1 MHVNSVEE
9 MSAPKVTASDS
20 GDAVD
25 PLKTTVPI
33 KVSVIIPV
41 YNSQE
46 FIGSCLQQVLAQS
59 LQEIEVVCVDDG
71 STDDSA
77 DIIAQ
82 AAQRDSRVK
91 LIQQEN
97 AGPGPARNV
106 GIAAAT
112 GQFVT
117 FLDADDRYSS
127 DDYLRVLYEGAIDNG
142 VDVSGACFYNDHA
155 GRLEKDFSNDPD
167 LAGYTF
173 TESGVK
179 SYRDY
184 QFDYGFHRF
193 MFKSSLFELASD
205 GAETASGNSAS
216 TADAATSASGGAT
229 WPFPALT
236 FFEDPIFLAQ
246 TLYRAG
252 RFFATNKVGYC
263 YRCDY
268 KVPHWTTKKTADLLE
283 GVRRNLEFSKE
294 QGLPLLHWYTARHYQ
309 LESAGVGLG
318 VNPEVSVQQLANAI
332 VAVEQQI
339 DRGMLAQVNL
349 AYAEFESPLKMQ
361 LQDLAQAPSWKTRLG
376 AVGYSVKHNKAVF
389 AARGKLC
396 DAVLRAKGCY

>member
-1 MHVNSVEE
+1 MAVQGF
-9 MSAPKVTASDS
+9 KTAAS
-20 GDAVD
+20 
-25 PLKTTVPI
+25 I

-41 YNSQE
+41 YNSQK
-46 FIGSCLQQVLAQS
+46 FIGGCLQQVLAQS

-77 DIIAQ
+77 DVIVQ
-82 AAQRDSRVK
+82 TAQRDSRVK
-91 LIQQEN
+91 LIRQEN
-97 AGPGPARNV
+97 AGPGPARNA

-112 GQFVT
+112 GEFVT

-127 DDYLRVLYEGAIDNG
+127 DDYLRVLYEGAVDND

-193 MFKSSLFELASD
+193 MFKRSLFESASD
-205 GAETASGNSAS
+205 SAAGVVDVAAEANATDSA
-216 TADAATSASGGAT
+216 ANG
-229 WPFPALT
+229 PFPALT
-236 FFEDPIFLAQ
+236 FFEDPVFLAQ

-252 RFFATNKVGYC
+252 RFFATDQVGYC

-283 GVRRNLEFSKE
+283 GVRRNLEFSRE
-294 QGLPLLHWYTARHYQ
+294 QGLSLLHWYTARHYQ

-318 VNPEVSVQQLANAI
+318 VNPEASVQQLADAI

-376 AVGYSVKHNKAVF
+376 AVSYSIKHNKNVF
-389 AARGKLC
+389 AAKSKLR

>member
-1 MHVNSVEE
+1 M
-9 MSAPKVTASDS
+9 
-20 GDAVD
+20 AVQGF
-25 PLKTTVPI
+25 KAAAPI

-41 YNSQE
+41 YNSQK
-46 FIGSCLQQVLAQS
+46 FIDSCLRQVLAQS
-59 LQEIEVVCVDDG
+59 LQEIEIVCVDDG

-82 AAQRDSRVK
+82 TAQRDSCVK
-91 LIQQEN
+91 LIRQEN
-97 AGPGPARNV
+97 AGPGPARNA

-112 GQFVT
+112 GEFVT

-127 DDYLRVLYEGAIDNG
+127 NDYLRVLYEGAVDNG

-193 MFKSSLFELASD
+193 MFKRSLFESVSD
-205 GAETASGNSAS
+205 SAVGVVDVAADTNATDTAASG
-216 TADAATSASGGAT
+216 
-229 WPFPALT
+229 PFSALT
-236 FFEDPIFLAQ
+236 FFEDPVFLAQ
-246 TLYRAG
+246 TLHRAG

-283 GVRRNLEFSKE
+283 GVRRNLKFSKE
-294 QGLPLLHWYTARHYQ
+294 QGLSLLHWYTARHYQ

-318 VNPEVSVQQLANAI
+318 VNPEVSVQQLADAI
-332 VAVEQQI
+332 VAVEKQI

-349 AYAEFESPLKMQ
+349 AYAEFKSPLKRQ
-361 LQDLAQAPSWKTRLG
+361 LEQLAQAPSWKTRLG
-376 AVGYSVKHNKAVF
+376 AVGYSIKHNKTVF
-389 AARGKLC
+389 AAKSKLR

>member
-1 MHVNSVEE
+1 M
-9 MSAPKVTASDS
+9 
-20 GDAVD
+20 AVQSCEA
-25 PLKTTVPI
+25 TTPI

-46 FIGSCLQQVLAQS
+46 FIGGCLQQVLAQS

-77 DIIAQ
+77 GIISQ

-91 LIQQEN
+91 LIRQEN

-106 GIAAAT
+106 GIAAAM

-127 DDYLRVLYEGAIDNG
+127 DDYLRVLYEGAVDNG

-193 MFKSSLFELASD
+193 MFKRSLFES
-205 GAETASGNSAS
+205 ASGSAADVADVAADANA
-216 TADAATSASGGAT
+216 TDAATSG
-229 WPFPALT
+229 PFPALT
-236 FFEDPIFLAQ
+236 FFEDPVFLTQ
-246 TLYRAG
+246 TLYQAG

-283 GVRRNLEFSKE
+283 GVRRNLEFSRE

-318 VNPEVSVQQLANAI
+318 VNPEVSVQQLADAI

-339 DRGMLAQVNL
+339 DRGMLAQVSL

-361 LQDLAQAPSWKTRLG
+361 LRDLAQAPSWKTRLG
-376 AVGYSVKHNKAVF
+376 AVGYSIKHNKNVF
-389 AARGKLC
+389 AVKGKLR

>member
-1 MHVNSVEE
+1 MAVQGFK
-9 MSAPKVTASDS
+9 ATA
-20 GDAVD
+20 
-25 PLKTTVPI
+25 PI

-46 FIGSCLQQVLAQS
+46 FIGGCLQQVLAQS
-59 LQEIEVVCVDDG
+59 LQEVEIVCVDDG
-71 STDDSA
+71 STDGSA
-77 DIIAQ
+77 DVIVQ

-91 LIQQEN
+91 LIRQQN

-112 GQFVT
+112 GEFVT

-127 DDYLRVLYEGAIDNG
+127 DDYLRALYEGAVDNG

-155 GRLEKDFSNDPD
+155 GRLERDFLNDPD

-193 MFKSSLFELASD
+193 MFKRSLFEPASD
-205 GAETASGNSAS
+205 AAETAGDSAAGVAEV
-216 TADAATSASGGAT
+216 TAGVRAADTVTG
-229 WPFPALT
+229 PFPALT
-236 FFEDPIFLAQ
+236 FFEDPVFLAQ

-252 RFFATNKVGYC
+252 RFFATNEVGYC

-318 VNPEVSVQQLANAI
+318 VNPKVSVQQLADAI
-332 VAVEQQI
+332 VAVDQQI
-339 DRGMLAQVNL
+339 DRGMLVQVNP

-361 LQDLAQAPSWKTRLG
+361 LQGVAQTPAWKTRLG
-376 AVGYSVKHNKAVF
+376 AVGYSVKHNKVVF
-389 AARGKLC
+389 AARGKLR
-396 DAVLRAKGCY
+396 DAVLRAKGRY

>member
-1 MHVNSVEE
+1 MQ
-9 MSAPKVTASDS
+9 AFKATA
-20 GDAVD
+20 
-25 PLKTTVPI
+25 PI

-46 FIGSCLQQVLAQS
+46 FIGGCLQQVLAQS

-77 DIIAQ
+77 DIIVQ

-91 LIQQEN
+91 LIRQEN

-106 GIAAAT
+106 GIAMAT
-112 GQFVT
+112 GEFVT

-127 DDYLRVLYEGAIDNG
+127 DDYLRVLYEGAVDNG

-155 GRLEKDFSNDPD
+155 GRLEKNFSNDLD

-193 MFKSSLFELASD
+193 MFKRSLFEPASD
-205 GAETASGNSAS
+205 AAETAGDSMAGAADVV
-216 TADAATSASGGAT
+216 ADANAADTAIG
-229 WPFPALT
+229 PFPALT
-236 FFEDPIFLAQ
+236 FFEDPVFLAQ

-252 RFFATNKVGYC
+252 RFFATNEVGYC

-318 VNPEVSVQQLANAI
+318 VNPEVSVQQLADAI

-349 AYAEFESPLKMQ
+349 AYAEFESPLKIQ
-361 LQDLAQAPSWKTRLG
+361 LQDLVQAPSWKTRLG
-376 AVGYSVKHNKAVF
+376 ALSYSVKHNKAVF
-389 AARGKLC
+389 AAKGKLR
-396 DAVLRAKGCY
+396 DAILRAKGCY

>member
-1 MHVNSVEE
+1 M
-9 MSAPKVTASDS
+9 
-20 GDAVD
+20 AVQGV
-25 PLKTTVPI
+25 KAAAPI

-41 YNSQE
+41 YNSQK
-46 FIGSCLQQVLAQS
+46 FIGSCLQQVLAQ
-59 LQEIEVVCVDDG
+59 LLREIEIVCVDDG

-77 DIIAQ
+77 DIIVQ
-82 AAQRDSRVK
+82 TAQRDSRVK
-91 LIQQEN
+91 LIRQEN

-112 GQFVT
+112 GEFVT
-117 FLDADDRYSS
+117 FLDADDCYSS
-127 DDYLRVLYEGAIDNG
+127 DDYLRVLYEGAVDNG

-155 GRLEKDFSNDPD
+155 GRLEKNFSNDPD

-179 SYRDY
+179 NYRDY

-193 MFKSSLFELASD
+193 MFKRSLFESVSD
-205 GAETASGNSAS
+205 SAAGVADVAADANAADSAASG
-216 TADAATSASGGAT
+216 
-229 WPFPALT
+229 PFPALT
-236 FFEDPIFLAQ
+236 FFEDPVFLAQ
-246 TLYRAG
+246 TLYHAG

-294 QGLPLLHWYTARHYQ
+294 RGLALLHWYTARHYQ

-318 VNPEVSVQQLANAI
+318 MNPEVSVQQLADAI

-339 DRGMLAQVNL
+339 DRDMLAQVNL

-376 AVGYSVKHNKAVF
+376 AVGYSIKHNKNVF
-389 AARGKLC
+389 AVKGKLR

>member
-1 MHVNSVEE
+1 M
-9 MSAPKVTASDS
+9 
-20 GDAVD
+20 AVQGF
-25 PLKTTVPI
+25 KAAVPI

-41 YNSQE
+41 YNSQK
-46 FIGSCLQQVLAQS
+46 FIGSCLQRVLAQS
-59 LQEIEVVCVDDG
+59 LQETEIVCVDDG

-82 AAQRDSRVK
+82 TEQRDSRVK
-91 LIQQEN
+91 LIRQEN
-97 AGPGPARNV
+97 AGPGPARNA

-112 GQFVT
+112 GEFVA

-127 DDYLRVLYEGAIDNG
+127 DDYLRVLYEGAVDNG

-155 GRLEKDFSNDPD
+155 GRLEKDFSNDSD

-193 MFKSSLFELASD
+193 MFKRSLFESVSD
-205 GAETASGNSAS
+205 GAAGVADVAADANAT
-216 TADAATSASGGAT
+216 DAATSG
-229 WPFPALT
+229 PFPALT
-236 FFEDPIFLAQ
+236 FFEDPVFLAQ

-252 RFFATNKVGYC
+252 RFFATDQVGYC

-283 GVRRNLEFSKE
+283 GVRRNLKFSKD

-318 VNPEVSVQQLANAI
+318 VNPEVSVQQLADAI

-376 AVGYSVKHNKAVF
+376 AVGYSIKHNKNVF
-389 AARGKLC
+389 AVKSKLR

>member
-1 MHVNSVEE
+1 MQSCE
-9 MSAPKVTASDS
+9 A
-20 GDAVD
+20 
-25 PLKTTVPI
+25 TTPI

-46 FIGSCLQQVLAQS
+46 FIGGCLQQVLAQS

-77 DIIAQ
+77 GIISQ

-91 LIQQEN
+91 LIRQEN

-106 GIAAAT
+106 GIAAAM

-127 DDYLRVLYEGAIDNG
+127 DDYLRVLYEGAVDNG

-193 MFKSSLFELASD
+193 MFKRSLFES
-205 GAETASGNSAS
+205 ASGSAADVADVAADANA
-216 TADAATSASGGAT
+216 TDAATSG
-229 WPFPALT
+229 PFPALT
-236 FFEDPIFLAQ
+236 FFEDPVFLTQ
-246 TLYRAG
+246 TLYQAG
-252 RFFATNKVGYC
+252 HFFATNEVGYC

-268 KVPHWTTKKTADLLE
+268 KVPHWTTKKAADLLE
-283 GVRRNLEFSKE
+283 GVRRNLKFSKE

-309 LESAGVGLG
+309 LESADVGLG
-318 VNPEVSVQQLANAI
+318 VNPEVSVQQLTDAI

-376 AVGYSVKHNKAVF
+376 AVGYSIKHNKTVF
-389 AARGKLC
+389 AAKSKLR

>member
-1 MHVNSVEE
+1 MQSFK
-9 MSAPKVTASDS
+9 ATA
-20 GDAVD
+20 
-25 PLKTTVPI
+25 PI

-46 FIGSCLQQVLAQS
+46 FVGGCLQQVLAQS
-59 LQEIEVVCVDDG
+59 LQEIEIVCVDDG

-77 DIIAQ
+77 DIVAQ

-106 GIAAAT
+106 GIAAAK
-112 GQFVT
+112 GEFVT

-127 DDYLRVLYEGAIDNG
+127 DDYLRVLYEGAVDNG

-193 MFKSSLFELASD
+193 MFKRSLFESASD
-205 GAETASGNSAS
+205 GAEIAGDSAVGVADV
-216 TADAATSASGGAT
+216 TADANATDTATSG
-229 WPFPALT
+229 PFPALT
-236 FFEDPIFLAQ
+236 FFEDPVFLAQ

-268 KVPHWTTKKTADLLE
+268 KIPHWTTKKTADLLE
-283 GVRRNLEFSKE
+283 GVRRNLKFSRE
-294 QGLPLLHWYTARHYQ
+294 QGLSFLHWYTARHYQ

-318 VNPEVSVQQLANAI
+318 VNPEVSVRQLADAI

-361 LQDLAQAPSWKTRLG
+361 LQDLAQAPSWKMRLG
-376 AVGYSVKHNKAVF
+376 AVGYSIKHNKTVF
-389 AARGKLC
+389 AAKGKLR
-396 DAVLRAKGCY
+396 DAMLRAKGCY

>member
-1 MHVNSVEE
+1 MAVQGFK
-9 MSAPKVTASDS
+9 ATA
-20 GDAVD
+20 
-25 PLKTTVPI
+25 PI

-46 FIGSCLQQVLAQS
+46 FIGGCLQQVLAQS

-91 LIQQEN
+91 LIRQEN
-97 AGPGPARNV
+97 AGPGSARNV
-106 GIAAAT
+106 GIAVAT
-112 GQFVT
+112 GEFVT

-127 DDYLRVLYEGAIDNG
+127 DDYLRVLYEGAVDNG

-173 TESGVK
+173 AESAVK

-193 MFKSSLFELASD
+193 MFKRSLFESASD
-205 GAETASGNSAS
+205 TAETAGDSAEIVGDS
-216 TADAATSASGGAT
+216 AVSVADVAAGDSAADTAATG
-229 WPFPALT
+229 PFPALT
-236 FFEDPIFLAQ
+236 FFEDPVFLAQ

-252 RFFATNKVGYC
+252 LFFATNEVGYC

-268 KVPHWTTKKTADLLE
+268 KVPRWTTKKTADLLE

-318 VNPEVSVQQLANAI
+318 VNPEVSVQQLADAI

-361 LQDLAQAPSWKTRLG
+361 LRDVAQDPSWKTRLG
-376 AVGYSVKHNKAVF
+376 AVGYSVKHNKTVF
-389 AARGKLC
+389 AVKGKLR

>member
-1 MHVNSVEE
+1 M
-9 MSAPKVTASDS
+9 
-20 GDAVD
+20 AVQGFRAAA
-25 PLKTTVPI
+25 PI

-41 YNSQE
+41 YNSQK
-46 FIGSCLQQVLAQS
+46 FIGSCLQQVLAQP
-59 LQEIEVVCVDDG
+59 LREIEIVCVDDG

-82 AAQRDSRVK
+82 TAQRDSRVK
-91 LIQQEN
+91 LIRQEN
-97 AGPGPARNV
+97 AGPGPARNA

-112 GQFVT
+112 GEFVT

-127 DDYLRVLYEGAIDNG
+127 DDYLRVLYEGAVDNG

-173 TESGVK
+173 TESGVR

-193 MFKSSLFELASD
+193 MFKRSLFESVSD
-205 GAETASGNSAS
+205 GAEIADANATDAAASG
-216 TADAATSASGGAT
+216 
-229 WPFPALT
+229 PFPALT
-236 FFEDPIFLAQ
+236 FFEDPVFLVQ

-268 KVPHWTTKKTADLLE
+268 KVPHWTTKKTVDLLE
-283 GVRRNLEFSKE
+283 GVRRNLEFSKD
-294 QGLPLLHWYTARHYQ
+294 QGLSLLHWYTTRHYQ

-318 VNPEVSVQQLANAI
+318 VNPEVSVQQLADAI

-349 AYAEFESPLKMQ
+349 EYAEFESPLKMQ

-376 AVGYSVKHNKAVF
+376 AIGYSVKHNKTVF
-389 AARGKLC
+389 AAKSKLR

>member
-1 MHVNSVEE
+1 MAVQGFK
-9 MSAPKVTASDS
+9 ATA
-20 GDAVD
+20 
-25 PLKTTVPI
+25 PI

-46 FIGSCLQQVLAQS
+46 FIGGCLQQVLAQS
-59 LQEIEVVCVDDG
+59 LQEVEIVCVDDG
-71 STDDSA
+71 STDGSA
-77 DIIAQ
+77 DIIVQ

-91 LIQQEN
+91 LIRQQN
-97 AGPGPARNV
+97 AGPGSARNV

-112 GQFVT
+112 GEFVT

-127 DDYLRVLYEGAIDNG
+127 DDYLRALYEGAVDNG

-193 MFKSSLFELASD
+193 MFKRSLFEPASD
-205 GAETASGNSAS
+205 AAETAGDSAAGVADVAADTNATD
-216 TADAATSASGGAT
+216 TAASG
-229 WPFPALT
+229 PFPALT
-236 FFEDPIFLAQ
+236 FFEDPVFLTQ

-252 RFFATNKVGYC
+252 RFFATNEVGYC

-283 GVRRNLEFSKE
+283 GVRRNLKFSKE

-318 VNPEVSVQQLANAI
+318 VNPEASVQQLTDAI

-361 LQDLAQAPSWKTRLG
+361 LQDLAQSPSWKTRLG
-376 AVGYSVKHNKAVF
+376 ALSYSVKHNKAMF
-389 AARGKLC
+389 AAKGKLR
-396 DAVLRAKGCY
+396 DVILRAKGCY

>member
-1 MHVNSVEE
+1 M
-9 MSAPKVTASDS
+9 
-20 GDAVD
+20 AVQGF
-25 PLKTTVPI
+25 KAAAPI

-41 YNSQE
+41 YNSQK
-46 FIGSCLQQVLAQS
+46 FIGSCLQRVLAQS
-59 LQEIEVVCVDDG
+59 LQEIEIVCVDDG

-82 AAQRDSRVK
+82 TAQRDSRVK

-106 GIAAAT
+106 GIAAAK
-112 GQFVT
+112 GEFVT

-127 DDYLRVLYEGAIDNG
+127 DDYLRVLYEGAVDNG

-193 MFKSSLFELASD
+193 MFKRSLFESVSD
-205 GAETASGNSAS
+205 SAAGVADVA
-216 TADAATSASGGAT
+216 ADANATDAAMSG
-229 WPFPALT
+229 PFPALT
-236 FFEDPIFLAQ
+236 FFEDPVFLAQ

-252 RFFATNKVGYC
+252 RFFATDQVGYC

-268 KVPHWTTKKTADLLE
+268 KVPHWTTKKAADLLE
-283 GVRRNLEFSKE
+283 GVRRNLKFSKE
-294 QGLPLLHWYTARHYQ
+294 QGLSLLHWYTTRHYQ

-318 VNPEVSVQQLANAI
+318 VNPEVSVQQLADAI

-361 LQDLAQAPSWKTRLG
+361 LQDLAQAPSWKKRLG
-376 AVGYSVKHNKAVF
+376 AVGYSIKHNKTVF
-389 AARGKLC
+389 AAKSKLR

>member
-1 MHVNSVEE
+1 MAVQGF
-9 MSAPKVTASDS
+9 KVA
-20 GDAVD
+20 A
-25 PLKTTVPI
+25 PI
-33 KVSVIIPV
+33 KVSVVIPV
-41 YNSQE
+41 YNSQK
-46 FIGSCLQQVLAQS
+46 FIGSCLQQMLAQS
-59 LQEIEVVCVDDG
+59 LQEIEIVCVDDG

-82 AAQRDSRVK
+82 TAQRDSRVK
-91 LIQQEN
+91 LIRQEN
-97 AGPGPARNV
+97 AGPGPARNA

-112 GQFVT
+112 GEFVT

-127 DDYLRVLYEGAIDNG
+127 DDYLRVLFEGAVDNG

-193 MFKSSLFELASD
+193 MFKRSLFESASD
-205 GAETASGNSAS
+205 SAAGVVDVAADANATDTVASG
-216 TADAATSASGGAT
+216 
-229 WPFPALT
+229 PFPALT
-236 FFEDPIFLAQ
+236 FFEDPVFLVQ
-246 TLYRAG
+246 TLHRAG

-294 QGLPLLHWYTARHYQ
+294 QGLSLLHWYTARHYQ

-318 VNPEVSVQQLANAI
+318 VNPEVSVQQLADAI

-349 AYAEFESPLKMQ
+349 AYVDFESPLKMQ
-361 LQDLAQAPSWKTRLG
+361 LRDLAQAPSWKTRLG
-376 AVGYSVKHNKAVF
+376 AVGYFIKHNKNVF
-389 AARGKLC
+389 AVTGKLR
-396 DAVLRAKGCY
+396 DTVLRAKGCY

>member
-1 MHVNSVEE
+1 M
-9 MSAPKVTASDS
+9 
-20 GDAVD
+20 AVQGF
-25 PLKTTVPI
+25 KAAAPI

-41 YNSQE
+41 YNSQK
-46 FIGSCLQQVLAQS
+46 FIGSCLLRVLAQS
-59 LQEIEVVCVDDG
+59 LREIEIVCVADG

-82 AAQRDSRVK
+82 TAQRDSRVK
-91 LIQQEN
+91 LIRQEN
-97 AGPGPARNV
+97 AGPGPARNA

-112 GQFVT
+112 GEFVT

-127 DDYLRVLYEGAIDNG
+127 DDYLRVLYEGAVDNG

-193 MFKSSLFELASD
+193 MFKRSLFESASD
-205 GAETASGNSAS
+205 SAAGVVDVAADANATDTVASG
-216 TADAATSASGGAT
+216 
-229 WPFPALT
+229 PFPALT
-236 FFEDPIFLAQ
+236 FFEDPVFLVQ
-246 TLYRAG
+246 TLHRAG

-294 QGLPLLHWYTARHYQ
+294 QGLSLLHWYTARHYQ

-318 VNPEVSVQQLANAI
+318 VNPEVSVQQLADAI

-349 AYAEFESPLKMQ
+349 AYVDFESPLKMQ
-361 LQDLAQAPSWKTRLG
+361 LRDLAQAPSWKTRLG
-376 AVGYSVKHNKAVF
+376 AVGYFIKHNKNVF
-389 AARGKLC
+389 AVTGKLR
-396 DAVLRAKGCY
+396 DTVLRAKGCY

>member
-1 MHVNSVEE
+1 MQ
-9 MSAPKVTASDS
+9 AFKATA
-20 GDAVD
+20 
-25 PLKTTVPI
+25 PI

-46 FIGSCLQQVLAQS
+46 FIGGCLQQVLVQS
-59 LQEIEVVCVDDG
+59 LQEVEIVCVDDG

-77 DIIAQ
+77 DIIVQ

-91 LIQQEN
+91 LIRQEN

-142 VDVSGACFYNDHA
+142 VEVSGACFYNDHA

-173 TESGVK
+173 AESAVK

-193 MFKSSLFELASD
+193 MFKRSLFESASD
-205 GAETASGNSAS
+205 AAETAGDSAAGVADVV
-216 TADAATSASGGAT
+216 ADANATGTAASG
-229 WPFPALT
+229 PFPALT
-236 FFEDPIFLAQ
+236 FFEDPVFLTQ
-246 TLYRAG
+246 TLYQAG
-252 RFFATNKVGYC
+252 RFFATDQVGYC

-283 GVRRNLEFSKE
+283 GVRRNLKFSRE
-294 QGLPLLHWYTARHYQ
+294 QGLSLLHWYTARHYQ

-318 VNPEVSVQQLANAI
+318 VNPEVSVQQLADDI

-376 AVGYSVKHNKAVF
+376 AVGYSIKHNKNVF
-389 AARGKLC
+389 AMKGKLR

>member
-1 MHVNSVEE
+1 MQGFE
-9 MSAPKVTASDS
+9 A
-20 GDAVD
+20 
-25 PLKTTVPI
+25 TTPI

-46 FIGSCLQQVLAQS
+46 FIGGCLQQVLAQS
-59 LQEIEVVCVDDG
+59 LQEIEIVCVDDG

-77 DIIAQ
+77 DIISQ

-91 LIQQEN
+91 LIRQKN

-112 GQFVT
+112 GEFVT

-127 DDYLRVLYEGAIDNG
+127 DDYLRVLYEGAVDNG

-193 MFKSSLFELASD
+193 MFKRSLFESASD
-205 GAETASGNSAS
+205 SAETAGDSAAGDS
-216 TADAATSASGGAT
+216 AGDTVASG
-229 WPFPALT
+229 PFPALT
-236 FFEDPIFLAQ
+236 FFEDPVFLAQ

-283 GVRRNLEFSKE
+283 GVHRNLEFSKE
-294 QGLPLLHWYTARHYQ
+294 QGLSLLHWYTARHYQ
-309 LESAGVGLG
+309 LESTGVGLG
-318 VNPEVSVQQLANAI
+318 VNPEVSVRQLADAI

-349 AYAEFESPLKMQ
+349 TYAEFESPLKIQ

-376 AVGYSVKHNKAVF
+376 AVSYSVKHNKTVF
-389 AARGKLC
+389 AVKGKLR

>member
-1 MHVNSVEE
+1 M
-9 MSAPKVTASDS
+9 
-20 GDAVD
+20 AVQGF
-25 PLKTTVPI
+25 KAAVPI

-41 YNSQE
+41 YNSQK

-59 LQEIEVVCVDDG
+59 LREIEIVCVDDG
-71 STDDSA
+71 STDGSA
-77 DIIAQ
+77 DVIAQ
-82 AAQRDSRVK
+82 TAQRDSRVK
-91 LIQQEN
+91 LIRQEN
-97 AGPGPARNV
+97 AGPGPARNA

-112 GQFVT
+112 GEFVT

-127 DDYLRVLYEGAIDNG
+127 DDYLRVLYEGAVDNG

-193 MFKSSLFELASD
+193 MFKRSLFESVSD
-205 GAETASGNSAS
+205 GAEIAGDSEVGVADVAADANATDAAASG
-216 TADAATSASGGAT
+216 
-229 WPFPALT
+229 PFLALT
-236 FFEDPIFLAQ
+236 FFEDPVFLVQ
-246 TLYRAG
+246 MLYRAG
-252 RFFATNKVGYC
+252 RFFVTNKVGYC

-294 QGLPLLHWYTARHYQ
+294 QGLSLLHWYTARHYQ

-318 VNPEVSVQQLANAI
+318 VNPEVSVRRLADAI

-339 DRGMLAQVNL
+339 DRDLLAQVNL
-349 AYAEFESPLKMQ
+349 AYAEFESPLKRQ
-361 LQDLAQAPSWKTRLG
+361 LEQLAQAPSWKTRLC
-376 AVGYSVKHNKAVF
+376 AVGYSIKHNKNVF
-389 AARGKLC
+389 AMKGKLR

>member
-1 MHVNSVEE
+1 MAVQGFK
-9 MSAPKVTASDS
+9 AAAS
-20 GDAVD
+20 
-25 PLKTTVPI
+25 I

-41 YNSQE
+41 YNSQK

-59 LQEIEVVCVDDG
+59 LQEIEIVCVDDG

-82 AAQRDSRVK
+82 TAQRDSRVK
-91 LIQQEN
+91 LIRQEN

-112 GQFVT
+112 GEFVT

-127 DDYLRVLYEGAIDNG
+127 DDYLRVLYEGAVDNG

-155 GRLEKDFSNDPD
+155 GRLEKNFSNDPD

-193 MFKSSLFELASD
+193 MFRRSLFESVSD
-205 GAETASGNSAS
+205 SAKIAGDSAVGVADVAADANATDAAASG
-216 TADAATSASGGAT
+216 
-229 WPFPALT
+229 PFPALT
-236 FFEDPIFLAQ
+236 FFEDPVFLVQ

-252 RFFATNKVGYC
+252 RFFATDQVGYC

-283 GVRRNLEFSKE
+283 GVRRNLEFSKD

-309 LESAGVGLG
+309 LESAGVGFG
-318 VNPEVSVQQLANAI
+318 VNPEVSVQQLADAI

-376 AVGYSVKHNKAVF
+376 AVGYSIKHNKTVF
-389 AARGKLC
+389 AAKSKLR

>member
-1 MHVNSVEE
+1 M
-9 MSAPKVTASDS
+9 
-20 GDAVD
+20 AVQGF
-25 PLKTTVPI
+25 KAAVPI

-41 YNSQE
+41 YNSQK

-59 LQEIEVVCVDDG
+59 LQEIEIVCVDDG

-91 LIQQEN
+91 LVRQQN

-112 GQFVT
+112 GEFVT

-127 DDYLRVLYEGAIDNG
+127 DDYLRVLYEGAVDNG
-142 VDVSGACFYNDHA
+142 ADVSGACFYNDHA
-155 GRLEKDFSNDPD
+155 GRLERDFSNDPD

-193 MFKSSLFELASD
+193 MFKRSLFESVSD
-205 GAETASGNSAS
+205 SAAGVADVA
-216 TADAATSASGGAT
+216 ADANATDTVVSG
-229 WPFPALT
+229 PFPALT
-236 FFEDPIFLAQ
+236 FFEDPVFLAQ
-246 TLYRAG
+246 TLHRAG
-252 RFFATNKVGYC
+252 HFFATNKVGYC

-294 QGLPLLHWYTARHYQ
+294 RGLSLLHWYTARHYQ

-318 VNPEVSVQQLANAI
+318 VNPEVSVQQLTDAI

-361 LQDLAQAPSWKTRLG
+361 LQDLAQAPSWKTRLC
-376 AVGYSVKHNKAVF
+376 AVGYSIKHNKNVF
-389 AARGKLC
+389 ALKGKLR
-396 DAVLRAKGCY
+396 DTVLRAKGCY

>member
-1 MHVNSVEE
+1 M
-9 MSAPKVTASDS
+9 
-20 GDAVD
+20 AVQGF
-25 PLKTTVPI
+25 KAAAPI

-41 YNSQE
+41 YNSQK
-46 FIGSCLQQVLAQS
+46 FIDDCLQQVLAQS

-77 DIIAQ
+77 DIIVQ
-82 AAQRDSRVK
+82 TAQRDSRVK
-91 LIQQEN
+91 LIRQEN
-97 AGPGPARNV
+97 TGPGPARNA

-112 GQFVT
+112 GEFVA

-127 DDYLRVLYEGAIDNG
+127 DDYLRVLYEGAVDND

-193 MFKSSLFELASD
+193 MFKRSLFESASD
-205 GAETASGNSAS
+205 SAAGVADVA
-216 TADAATSASGGAT
+216 ADANATDTAASA
-229 WPFPALT
+229 PFPALT
-236 FFEDPIFLAQ
+236 FFEDPVFLAQ
-246 TLYRAG
+246 TLYHAG
-252 RFFATNKVGYC
+252 RVFATNKVGYC

-294 QGLPLLHWYTARHYQ
+294 QGLSLLHWYTARHYQ
-309 LESAGVGLG
+309 LESADVGLG
-318 VNPEVSVQQLANAI
+318 VNPEVSVQQLADAI

-376 AVGYSVKHNKAVF
+376 AVGYSIKHNKNVF
-389 AARGKLC
+389 AVKGKLR

>member
-1 MHVNSVEE
+1 MKARMAVQSFK
-9 MSAPKVTASDS
+9 ATA
-20 GDAVD
+20 
-25 PLKTTVPI
+25 PI

-46 FIGSCLQQVLAQS
+46 FIGGCLQQVLVQS

-77 DIIAQ
+77 DIVAQ

-97 AGPGPARNV
+97 AGPGPARNA

-112 GQFVT
+112 GEFVT

-127 DDYLRVLYEGAIDNG
+127 DDYLRVLYEGAVDNG

-193 MFKSSLFELASD
+193 MFKRSLFEFASEA
-205 GAETASGNSAS
+205 AETSDDSAAGDSAGDTAASG
-216 TADAATSASGGAT
+216 
-229 WPFPALT
+229 PFPELT
-236 FFEDPIFLAQ
+236 FFEDPVFLAQ

-268 KVPHWTTKKTADLLE
+268 KVPHWTTKRTADLLE

-318 VNPEVSVQQLANAI
+318 VNPEVSVQQLADAI

-339 DRGMLAQVNL
+339 DRGVLAQVNL
-349 AYAEFESPLKMQ
+349 AYAEFQSPLKMQ
-361 LQDLAQAPSWKTRLG
+361 LQELAQAPSWKTRLG
-376 AVGYSVKHNKAVF
+376 AVGYSIKHNKNVF
-389 AARGKLC
+389 AAKGKLR

>member
-1 MHVNSVEE
+1 M
-9 MSAPKVTASDS
+9 
-20 GDAVD
+20 AVQGF
-25 PLKTTVPI
+25 KAAAPI

-41 YNSQE
+41 YNSQK
-46 FIGSCLQQVLAQS
+46 FIGGCLQQVLAQS
-59 LQEIEVVCVDDG
+59 LQEIEIVCVDDG

-77 DIIAQ
+77 DIIVQ
-82 AAQRDSRVK
+82 TAQRDSRVK
-91 LIQQEN
+91 LIRQEN

-106 GIAAAT
+106 GIATAT
-112 GQFVT
+112 GEFVA

-127 DDYLRVLYEGAIDNG
+127 DDYLRVLYEGAVDNG

-155 GRLEKDFSNDPD
+155 GRLETDFSNDPD

-193 MFKSSLFELASD
+193 MFKRSLFESVSD
-205 GAETASGNSAS
+205 SAAGVADVA
-216 TADAATSASGGAT
+216 ADANATDAAMSG
-229 WPFPALT
+229 PFPALT
-236 FFEDPIFLAQ
+236 FFEDPVFLAQ

-252 RFFATNKVGYC
+252 RFFATDQVGYC

-268 KVPHWTTKKTADLLE
+268 KVPHWTTKKAADLLE
-283 GVRRNLEFSKE
+283 GVRRNLKFSKE
-294 QGLPLLHWYTARHYQ
+294 QGLSLLHWYTTRHYQ

-318 VNPEVSVQQLANAI
+318 VNPEVSVQQLADAI

-361 LQDLAQAPSWKTRLG
+361 LQDLAQAPSWKKRLG
-376 AVGYSVKHNKAVF
+376 AVGYSIKHNKTVF
-389 AARGKLC
+389 AAKSKLR

>member
-1 MHVNSVEE
+1 M
-9 MSAPKVTASDS
+9 
-20 GDAVD
+20 
-25 PLKTTVPI
+25 
-33 KVSVIIPV
+33 
-41 YNSQE
+41 
-46 FIGSCLQQVLAQS
+46 
-59 LQEIEVVCVDDG
+59 
-71 STDDSA
+71 
-77 DIIAQ
+77 
-82 AAQRDSRVK
+82 
-91 LIQQEN
+91 
-97 AGPGPARNV
+97 
-106 GIAAAT
+106 
-112 GQFVT
+112 
-117 FLDADDRYSS
+117 
-127 DDYLRVLYEGAIDNG
+127 
-142 VDVSGACFYNDHA
+142 
-155 GRLEKDFSNDPD
+155 EKNFSNDPD

-193 MFKSSLFELASD
+193 MFKRSLFESVSD
-205 GAETASGNSAS
+205 GAEIAGDSAAGVADVATDTAASG
-216 TADAATSASGGAT
+216 
-229 WPFPALT
+229 PFPALT
-236 FFEDPIFLAQ
+236 FFEDPVFLAQ

-283 GVRRNLEFSKE
+283 GVRCNLEFSRE

-318 VNPEVSVQQLANAI
+318 VNLEVSVQQLADAI
-332 VAVEQQI
+332 VTVEKQI

-361 LQDLAQAPSWKTRLG
+361 LQDLAQAPSWKMRLG

-389 AARGKLC
+389 AVKGKLR

>member
-1 MHVNSVEE
+1 MAVQGF
-9 MSAPKVTASDS
+9 KVA
-20 GDAVD
+20 A
-25 PLKTTVPI
+25 PI

-41 YNSQE
+41 YNSQK

-59 LQEIEVVCVDDG
+59 LREIEIVCVDDG
-71 STDDSA
+71 SIDDSV

-82 AAQRDSRVK
+82 TAQRDSRVK
-91 LIQQEN
+91 LIRQEN
-97 AGPGPARNV
+97 AGPGPARNA

-112 GQFVT
+112 GEFVT

-127 DDYLRVLYEGAIDNG
+127 DDYLRVLYEGAVDND

-193 MFKSSLFELASD
+193 MFKRSLFESVCD
-205 GAETASGNSAS
+205 GAKIACDSAAGVADVAADANATDSAASG
-216 TADAATSASGGAT
+216 
-229 WPFPALT
+229 PFPALT
-236 FFEDPIFLAQ
+236 FFEDPVFLAQ
-246 TLYRAG
+246 TLYQAG
-252 RFFATNKVGYC
+252 RFFATDQVGYC

-268 KVPHWTTKKTADLLE
+268 RVPHWTTKKTADLLE

-294 QGLPLLHWYTARHYQ
+294 RGLALLHWYTARHYQ

-318 VNPEVSVQQLANAI
+318 VNPEVSVQQLADAI

-376 AVGYSVKHNKAVF
+376 AVGYSIKHNKTAFAVK
-389 AARGKLC
+389 GKLR

>member
-1 MHVNSVEE
+1 M
-9 MSAPKVTASDS
+9 
-20 GDAVD
+20 AVQGF
-25 PLKTTVPI
+25 KAAAPI

-41 YNSQE
+41 YNSQK
-46 FIGSCLQQVLAQS
+46 FIGGCLQQVLAQS

-77 DIIAQ
+77 DVIAQ
-82 AAQRDSRVK
+82 TAQRDSRVK
-91 LIQQEN
+91 LIRQEN
-97 AGPGPARNV
+97 AGPGPARNA

-112 GQFVT
+112 GEFVT

-127 DDYLRVLYEGAIDNG
+127 DDYLRVLYEGAVDNG

-193 MFKSSLFELASD
+193 MFKRSLFESVSD
-205 GAETASGNSAS
+205 GAEIAGDSEVGVADVAADANATDAAASG
-216 TADAATSASGGAT
+216 
-229 WPFPALT
+229 PFLALT
-236 FFEDPIFLAQ
+236 FFEDPVFLVQ

-252 RFFATNKVGYC
+252 RFFVTNKVGYC

-318 VNPEVSVQQLANAI
+318 VNPEVSVQQLADAI

-349 AYAEFESPLKMQ
+349 AYAEFESPLKRQ
-361 LQDLAQAPSWKTRLG
+361 LEQLTQAPSWKMRLG

-389 AARGKLC
+389 AVKGKLR

>member
-1 MHVNSVEE
+1 MEARMAVQSFK
-9 MSAPKVTASDS
+9 ATA
-20 GDAVD
+20 
-25 PLKTTVPI
+25 PI

-41 YNSQE
+41 YNSQK

-59 LQEIEVVCVDDG
+59 LQEIEIVCVDDG
-71 STDDSA
+71 SIDGSA

-82 AAQRDSRVK
+82 TAQRDSRVK
-91 LIQQEN
+91 LIRQEN
-97 AGPGPARNV
+97 AGPGPARNA

-112 GQFVT
+112 GEFVT

-127 DDYLRVLYEGAIDNG
+127 DDYLRVLYEGAVDNG

-155 GRLEKDFSNDPD
+155 GRLETDFSNDPD

-193 MFKSSLFELASD
+193 MFKRSLFESVSD
-205 GAETASGNSAS
+205 SAAGVADVAADANAVNTAASG
-216 TADAATSASGGAT
+216 
-229 WPFPALT
+229 PFPALT
-236 FFEDPIFLAQ
+236 FFEDPVFLAQ

-283 GVRRNLEFSKE
+283 GVRRNLEFSKD

-318 VNPEVSVQQLANAI
+318 VNPEVSVQQLADAI
-332 VAVEQQI
+332 VAAEQQI
-339 DRGMLAQVNL
+339 DRGMLAQVSL

-361 LQDLAQAPSWKTRLG
+361 LRDLAQAPSWKTRLG
-376 AVGYSVKHNKAVF
+376 AVGYSIKHNKNVF
-389 AARGKLC
+389 AVKGKLR

>member
-1 MHVNSVEE
+1 MAVQGF
-9 MSAPKVTASDS
+9 KTA
-20 GDAVD
+20 A
-25 PLKTTVPI
+25 PI

-41 YNSQE
+41 YNSQK
-46 FIGSCLQQVLAQS
+46 FIGDCLQQVLAQS
-59 LQEIEVVCVDDG
+59 LREIEIVCVDDG

-77 DIIAQ
+77 DIIVQ
-82 AAQRDSRVK
+82 TAQRDSRVK
-91 LIQQEN
+91 LIRQEN
-97 AGPGPARNV
+97 AGPGPARNA

-112 GQFVT
+112 GEFVM

-127 DDYLRVLYEGAIDNG
+127 DDYLRLLYEGAVDNG

-155 GRLEKDFSNDPD
+155 GRLETDFSNDPD

-193 MFKSSLFELASD
+193 MFKRSLFESVSD
-205 GAETASGNSAS
+205 SAAGVADVA
-216 TADAATSASGGAT
+216 ADANATDAAASA
-229 WPFPALT
+229 PFPVLT
-236 FFEDPIFLAQ
+236 FFEDPVFLVQ

-252 RFFATNKVGYC
+252 CFFATNEVGYC

-268 KVPHWTTKKTADLLE
+268 KVPHWTTKKAADLLE
-283 GVRRNLEFSKE
+283 GVRRNLKFSKD

-318 VNPEVSVQQLANAI
+318 VNPEVSVQQLADAI

-339 DRGMLAQVNL
+339 DRDVLAQVNL

-361 LQDLAQAPSWKTRLG
+361 LQDLAQAPSWKKRLG
-376 AVGYSVKHNKAVF
+376 AVGYSIKHNKTVF
-389 AARGKLC
+389 AAKSKLR

>member
-1 MHVNSVEE
+1 MAVQGFK
-9 MSAPKVTASDS
+9 ATA
-20 GDAVD
+20 
-25 PLKTTVPI
+25 PI

-46 FIGSCLQQVLAQS
+46 FIGGCLQQVLVQS

-77 DIIAQ
+77 DIVAQ

-112 GQFVT
+112 GEFVT

-127 DDYLRVLYEGAIDNG
+127 DDYLRVLYEGAVDNG

-193 MFKSSLFELASD
+193 MFKRSLFEFASEA
-205 GAETASGNSAS
+205 AETSDDSAAGVGDVAAGDS
-216 TADAATSASGGAT
+216 AVDTAANG
-229 WPFPALT
+229 PFPALT
-236 FFEDPIFLAQ
+236 FFEDPVFLAQ

-318 VNPEVSVQQLANAI
+318 VNPEVSVQQLADAI

-339 DRGMLAQVNL
+339 DRGMLALVNL

-361 LQDLAQAPSWKTRLG
+361 LRDLAQAPSWKTRLG
-376 AVGYSVKHNKAVF
+376 AVGYSIKHNKTVF
-389 AARGKLC
+389 AAKGKLR

>member
-1 MHVNSVEE
+1 MAVQGFK
-9 MSAPKVTASDS
+9 AAAS
-20 GDAVD
+20 
-25 PLKTTVPI
+25 I

-46 FIGSCLQQVLAQS
+46 FIGGCLQQVLAQS
-59 LQEIEVVCVDDG
+59 LQEIEIVCVDDG

-77 DIIAQ
+77 DIVAL

-91 LIQQEN
+91 LIRQEN

-106 GIAAAT
+106 GIAAAM
-112 GQFVT
+112 GEFVT

-127 DDYLRVLYEGAIDNG
+127 DDYLRVLYEGAVDNG

-173 TESGVK
+173 MESGVK

-193 MFKSSLFELASD
+193 MFKRSLFEPASD
-205 GAETASGNSAS
+205 GAEIVGANAADTVASG
-216 TADAATSASGGAT
+216 
-229 WPFPALT
+229 PFPALT
-236 FFEDPIFLAQ
+236 FFEDPVFLAQ
-246 TLYRAG
+246 TLYCAG
-252 RFFATNKVGYC
+252 RFFATNEVGYC

-268 KVPHWTTKKTADLLE
+268 KVPHWTTKKTVDLLE

-294 QGLPLLHWYTARHYQ
+294 QGLPLLHWYTTRHYQ

-318 VNPEVSVQQLANAI
+318 VNPEVSVQQLADAI

-376 AVGYSVKHNKAVF
+376 AVGYSIKHNKNVF
-389 AARGKLC
+389 AAKGKLR

>member
-1 MHVNSVEE
+1 M
-9 MSAPKVTASDS
+9 
-20 GDAVD
+20 AVQGF
-25 PLKTTVPI
+25 KAAAPI

-41 YNSQE
+41 YNSQK
-46 FIGSCLQQVLAQS
+46 FIDDCLQQVLAQS
-59 LQEIEVVCVDDG
+59 LQEIEIVCVDDG

-82 AAQRDSRVK
+82 TAQRDSRVR
-91 LIQQEN
+91 LIRREN
-97 AGPGPARNV
+97 AGPGPARNA

-112 GQFVT
+112 GEFVT

-127 DDYLRVLYEGAIDNG
+127 DDYLRVLYEDAVDNG

-167 LAGYTF
+167 LTGYTF

-193 MFKSSLFELASD
+193 MFKRSLFESVSD
-205 GAETASGNSAS
+205 GAAGVVDVVADANATGIAASG
-216 TADAATSASGGAT
+216 
-229 WPFPALT
+229 PFPALT
-236 FFEDPIFLAQ
+236 FFEDPVFLAQ
-246 TLYRAG
+246 TLHRAG
-252 RFFATNKVGYC
+252 RFFASNKVVYC

-268 KVPHWTTKKTADLLE
+268 KVPHWTTKKAADLLE

-318 VNPEVSVQQLANAI
+318 VNPEVSVQQLADAI

-376 AVGYSVKHNKAVF
+376 AVGYSIKHNKTAFAVK
-389 AARGKLC
+389 GKLR

>member
-1 MHVNSVEE
+1 MAVQGFK
-9 MSAPKVTASDS
+9 ATA
-20 GDAVD
+20 
-25 PLKTTVPI
+25 PI

-46 FIGSCLQQVLAQS
+46 FIGGCLQQVLAQS

-77 DIIAQ
+77 DIISQ

-91 LIQQEN
+91 LIRQEN

-112 GQFVT
+112 GEFVT

-127 DDYLRVLYEGAIDNG
+127 DDYLRVLYEGAVDNG

-173 TESGVK
+173 AESAVK

-193 MFKSSLFELASD
+193 MFKRSLLESASD
-205 GAETASGNSAS
+205 TAETAGDSAKIVGDS
-216 TADAATSASGGAT
+216 AVSAADVAAGDSAADTAATG
-229 WPFPALT
+229 PFPALT
-236 FFEDPIFLAQ
+236 FFEDPVFLAQ

-252 RFFATNKVGYC
+252 LFFATNEVGYC

-318 VNPEVSVQQLANAI
+318 VNPEVSVQQLADAI

-361 LQDLAQAPSWKTRLG
+361 LRDVAQDPSWKTRLG
-376 AVGYSVKHNKAVF
+376 AVGYSIKHNKTVF
-389 AARGKLC
+389 AVKGKLR

>member
-1 MHVNSVEE
+1 M
-9 MSAPKVTASDS
+9 
-20 GDAVD
+20 AVQGF
-25 PLKTTVPI
+25 KAAVPI

-41 YNSQE
+41 YNSQK
-46 FIGSCLQQVLAQS
+46 FIGGCLQQVLAQS
-59 LQEIEVVCVDDG
+59 LREIEIVCVDDG

-82 AAQRDSRVK
+82 TAQRDSRVK
-91 LIQQEN
+91 LIRQEN
-97 AGPGPARNV
+97 AGPGPARNA

-112 GQFVT
+112 GEFVT

-127 DDYLRVLYEGAIDNG
+127 DDYLRVLYEGAVDNG

-179 SYRDY
+179 SYRNY

-193 MFKSSLFELASD
+193 MFKRSLFEFVSD
-205 GAETASGNSAS
+205 SATGVADVAADANATGTAASG
-216 TADAATSASGGAT
+216 
-229 WPFPALT
+229 PFPALT
-236 FFEDPIFLAQ
+236 FFEDPVFMAQ
-246 TLYRAG
+246 TLYQAG
-252 RFFATNKVGYC
+252 RFFATDQVGYC

-283 GVRRNLEFSKE
+283 GVRRNLEFSRE
-294 QGLPLLHWYTARHYQ
+294 QGLSLLHWYTARHYQ

-318 VNPEVSVQQLANAI
+318 VNPEVSVQQLADAI

-339 DRGMLAQVNL
+339 DRGMLAQMNL

-361 LQDLAQAPSWKTRLG
+361 LQNLAQAPSWKTRLG
-376 AVGYSVKHNKAVF
+376 AVGYSIKHNKNVF
-389 AARGKLC
+389 AVKGKLR
-396 DAVLRAKGCY
+396 DAMLRAKGCY

>member
-1 MHVNSVEE
+1 M
-9 MSAPKVTASDS
+9 
-20 GDAVD
+20 AVQSCEA
-25 PLKTTVPI
+25 TTPI

-46 FIGSCLQQVLAQS
+46 FIGGCLQQVLAQS

-77 DIIAQ
+77 GIISQ

-91 LIQQEN
+91 LIRQEN

-106 GIAAAT
+106 GIAAAM

-127 DDYLRVLYEGAIDNG
+127 DDYLRVLYEGAVDNG

-193 MFKSSLFELASD
+193 MFKRSLFES
-205 GAETASGNSAS
+205 ASGSAADVADVAADANA
-216 TADAATSASGGAT
+216 TDAATSG
-229 WPFPALT
+229 PFPALT
-236 FFEDPIFLAQ
+236 FFEDPVFLTQ
-246 TLYRAG
+246 TLYQAG
-252 RFFATNKVGYC
+252 HFFATNEVGYC

-268 KVPHWTTKKTADLLE
+268 KVPHWTTKKAADLLE
-283 GVRRNLEFSKE
+283 GVRRNLKFSKE

-309 LESAGVGLG
+309 LESADVGLG
-318 VNPEVSVQQLANAI
+318 VNPEVSVQQLTDAI

-376 AVGYSVKHNKAVF
+376 AVGYSIKHNKTVF
-389 AARGKLC
+389 AAKSKLR

>member
-1 MHVNSVEE
+1 M
-9 MSAPKVTASDS
+9 
-20 GDAVD
+20 AVQGF
-25 PLKTTVPI
+25 KAAVPI

-41 YNSQE
+41 CNSQK
-46 FIGSCLQQVLAQS
+46 FIGGCLQQVLAQS
-59 LQEIEVVCVDDG
+59 LREIEVVCVDDG

-77 DIIAQ
+77 DVIAQ
-82 AAQRDSRVK
+82 TAQRDSRVK
-91 LIQQEN
+91 LIRQEN
-97 AGPGPARNV
+97 AGPGPARNA

-112 GQFVT
+112 GEFVT

-127 DDYLRVLYEGAIDNG
+127 DDYLRVLYEGAVDND

-173 TESGVK
+173 TESGVR

-184 QFDYGFHRF
+184 QFDYGFHCF
-193 MFKSSLFELASD
+193 MFKRSLFESVSD
-205 GAETASGNSAS
+205 GAKIACDSAAGIADVAAHANATDSAASG
-216 TADAATSASGGAT
+216 
-229 WPFPALT
+229 PFPALT
-236 FFEDPIFLAQ
+236 FFEDPVFLTQ

-252 RFFATNKVGYC
+252 RFFATDQVGYC

-294 QGLPLLHWYTARHYQ
+294 QGLSLLHWYTARHYQ
-309 LESAGVGLG
+309 LESADVGLG
-318 VNPEVSVQQLANAI
+318 VNPEVSVQQLADAI

-361 LQDLAQAPSWKTRLG
+361 LQDLAQASSWKTRLG
-376 AVGYSVKHNKAVF
+376 AVGYSIKHNKSVF
-389 AARGKLC
+389 AVKGKLR